1 MSAPMPA
8 VLEVKVLQKRFAGII
23 ATNDLSLDVQQGE
36 THALIGPN
44 GAGKTT
50 LIAQLQGELT
60 PDGGHIFFNG
70 RDITSEPPHRRAH
83 LGIARS
89 FQITSIF
96 PQFTVLANVAF
107 AVQAQQGHSFHFFA
121 DAWTDSS
128 LTRPAMEAI
137 DSIGLSDRA
146 NVYAEDLSHG
156 ERRQLE
162 LAMALAMKPK
172 LLLLDEPM
180 AGMGRQDGQRMTRI
194 LEGLKNQY
202 SILLVEHD
210 MDAVFALADRISVL
224 VAGKAIATGKPDDIR
239 NDPAVKAAYLGHGS

>member
-1 MSAPMPA
+1 MSAP
-8 VLEVKVLQKRFAGII
+8 VLEVNGLQKRFAGIV
-23 ATNDLSLDVQQGE
+23 ATNDLSLDVRAGE

-60 PDGGHIFFNG
+60 PDGGTILFNG
-70 RDITSEPPHRRAH
+70 RDITREPAYRRAH

-96 PQFTVLANVAF
+96 PQFTVLANVAL
-107 AVQAQQGHSFHFFA
+107 AVQAQQGHGFRFFRKA
-121 DAWTDSS
+121 SDDPA
-128 LTRPAMEAI
+128 LTLPARDAI
-137 DSIGLSDRA
+137 DKIGLTDRA
-146 NVYAEDLSHG
+146 DIYAEDLSHG

-162 LAMALAMKPK
+162 LAMALAMRPS

-180 AGMGRQDGQRMTRI
+180 AGMGRQDGQRMTKI
-194 LEGLKNQY
+194 LQGLKKSY
-202 SILLVEHD
+202 AILIVEHD

-224 VAGKAIATGKPDDIR
+224 VAGRTIASGTVDEIR
-239 NDPAVKAAYLGHGS
+239 SDPLVRAAYLGHGS